1 MSMNASDHNDT
12 IPPAEAAPA
21 GPGVGQLLRAAR
33 LERGL
38 TIEDVARQLRLSVR
52 QVTALEEDD
61 YSKLSSITFL
71 RGFVRNYAKLLQMDA
86 APLLQRVQESLP
98 PPQTQ
103 TISYQIEG
111 IPFPSHR
118 NQGKRNLIIGVMTFV
133 ALLLLV
139 YEIYRGN
146 EVSLEKRQADARA
159 EAGTRTE
166 SFSTAAPQLQ
176 SSPPAAMNDV
186 SGTDMLPADKEDM
199 PLAKTDTPPAKADI
213 PPANA
218 DMPPANANVPPAK
231 AGVPSAE
238 ANPPSVR
245 VNPPSAKANVPPA
258 GAAEVPAIEKKS
270 PVPPQQVSPPSTA
283 PKPVNAPPPKVASAD
298 PAPAAAV
305 PEIAGEGG
313 NVVRLSFEGESW
325 TEVKDGRGKLL
336 LSRINPRGTQ
346 QVLHGKPPISLTIG
360 NAAEV
365 KLIYNNKPVDLARY
379 TNIYGGTARLL
390 LE

>member
-1 MSMNASDHNDT
+1 M
-12 IPPAEAAPA
+12 
-21 GPGVGQLLRAAR
+21 RAAR

-166 SFSTAAPQLQ
+166 PFSTAAPQLQ

-238 ANPPSVR
+238 GE
-245 VNPPSAKANVPPA
+245 PA
-258 GAAEVPAIEKKS
+258 FGKSERASGWGSGSSGNRKEISGATGAASFSAINRSQTRKCA
-270 PVPPQQVSPPSTA
+270 STE
-283 PKPVNAPPPKVASAD
+283 S
-298 PAPAAAV
+298 
-305 PEIAGEGG
+305 GERWSGACGCCSG
-313 NVVRLSFEGESW
+313 NCG
-325 TEVKDGRGKLL
+325 
-336 LSRINPRGTQ
+336 
-346 QVLHGKPPISLTIG
+346 
-360 NAAEV
+360 
-365 KLIYNNKPVDLARY
+365 
-379 TNIYGGTARLL
+379 
-390 LE
+390 

>member
-52 QVTALEEDD
+52 QVIALEEDD

-146 EVSLEKRQADARA
+146 EVSLEKRQADART

-166 SFSTAAPQLQ
+166 PFSTAAPQLQ

-199 PLAKTDTPPAKADI
+199 PLAKTDTPPAKANI
-213 PPANA
+213 PL
-218 DMPPANANVPPAK
+218 ANANVPPAK

-238 ANPPSVR
+238 ANSPSAR

-270 PVPPQQVSPPSTA
+270 PVPPVQQVSPPSTA

-325 TEVKDGRGKLL
+325 VEIKDGRGKLL

-346 QVLHGKPPISLTIG
+346 QVLHGKPPFSLTIG

-379 TNIYGGTARLL
+379 TNLYGGTARLS

>member
-1 MSMNASDHNDT
+1 MNASDHNDT
-12 IPPAEAAPA
+12 IRPAGAEAAPR
-21 GPGVGQLLRAAR
+21 PGAGQLLRAAR

-38 TIEDVARQLRLSVR
+38 SIEDVARQLRLSVR

-98 PPQTQ
+98 PPQTP

-111 IPFPSHR
+111 VPFPSHR
-118 NQGKRNLIIGVMTFV
+118 NQGRRNLIIGAMTFA

-146 EVSLEKRQADARA
+146 EISLEKRQADARA
-159 EAGTRTE
+159 EAGTGAE
-166 SFSTAAPQLQ
+166 SLEATGAQ
-176 SSPPAAMNDV
+176 PPSLPPTAMNDA
-186 SGTDMLPADKEDM
+186 SGTDVLPADGKGM
-199 PLAKTDTPPAKADI
+199 PMAKMD
-213 PPANA
+213 
-218 DMPPANANVPPAK
+218 VPP
-231 AGVPSAE
+231 AE
-238 ANPPSVR
+238 ANPPSAR
-245 VNPPSAKANVPPA
+245 ANAPPA
-258 GAAEVPAIEKKS
+258 GAAEVPGIEKKPAA
-270 PVPPQQVSPPSTA
+270 PVQQVPPPSTA
-283 PKPVNAPPPKVASAD
+283 PKPVNAPPPKVASAE
-298 PAPAAAV
+298 PAPAAVV
-305 PEIAGEGG
+305 PEIAGEAG

-336 LSRINPRGTQ
+336 LSRINPRGSQ
-346 QVLHGKPPISLTIG
+346 QVLHGKPPFSLTIG

-365 KLIYNNKPVDLARY
+365 KLVYNNKPVDLARY
-379 TNIYGGTARLL
+379 TNIYGGTARLS